1 MQNSIPDWSN
11 HYDTIEDVRENIFDV
26 TYDLEE
32 DQEFFFIYKDK
43 FYAAYKIEDEDGDD
57 DEHEFREV
65 TKEYVDENTNTSP
78 ERESEIKNFV
88 KKLTTKERLLVR
100 QLLKG
105 Y

>member
-1 MQNSIPDWSN
+1 MQNNIEDWSN
-11 HYDTIEDVRENIFDV
+11 DYDTIEDVRKDIFDV

-32 DQEFFFIYKDK
+32 DEEYFFIYKDK
-43 FYAAYKIEDEDGDD
+43 FYTAYKIEDEDGDD
-57 DEHEFREV
+57 EYEYREV